1 MKSDSISASSAP
13 SSRNMATRN
22 RTRPL
27 ETVYAFRPVH
37 LPPGKEANKTF
48 RRPPGA
54 NARRRGSFWASPS
67 PSSRIACSSEA
78 MTSSIS
84 IRSWT
89 SLSRKISATAG
100 RIAVR
105 DVTPPK
111 RLASSRPRRPG
122 ACGAEAGVDSCARS
136 VTNHGALPRVLVVSL
151 APAADGAKYASALGV
166 VTSMSQARPLN
177 VGLIGLGTVGSQIA
191 ERMLTWGPQLSRRAG
206 VELCLQKVLV
216 RDVTKRRT
224 IDISPDLLTADP
236 DAILDDPKVE
246 VVMEVAGGDE
256 PMRSYIERAI
266 QAGKHVITPNK
277 VVMAKH
283 GPQLLGPAA
292 EKNVDV
298 YFEAAVGGGI
308 PLISTFRTDLQANRI
323 ESVSAVINGTTN
335 YVLGRMAS
343 QGMTMADALR
353 EAQDAGYAEADPTD
367 DIGGYDATYK
377 LAILASIAY
386 EIKVRPNE
394 IYREGIEGVEPV
406 DFRYARELGFAIKLI
421 AHTQRHPGRI
431 EARVHP
437 AMVSLDH
444 PLARVEGAEN
454 AVFVEGD
461 LVGKVLLMGQGA
473 GGRPTASAV
482 VGDLIDLARS
492 IRRGVQS
499 RPSFS
504 FDDRIGVV
512 PIGEVKTRAYYRI
525 RVDDRPGVLAAI
537 GQVFAEEGVSISS
550 FIQKAAWSHDMTA
563 ELVVTTHPSLD
574 ASLQKAR
581 ERMERLEP
589 VHAVSSFLR
598 VF

>member
-1 MKSDSISASSAP
+1 MGAH
-13 SSRNMATRN
+13 
-22 RTRPL
+22 
-27 ETVYAFRPVH
+27 PV
-37 LPPGKEANKTF
+37 
-48 RRPPGA
+48 
-54 NARRRGSFWASPS
+54 
-67 PSSRIACSSEA
+67 
-78 MTSSIS
+78 
-84 IRSWT
+84 
-89 SLSRKISATAG
+89 
-100 RIAVR
+100 
-105 DVTPPK
+105 
-111 RLASSRPRRPG
+111 
-122 ACGAEAGVDSCARS
+122 
-136 VTNHGALPRVLVVSL
+136 
-151 APAADGAKYASALGV
+151 
-166 VTSMSQARPLN
+166 N
-177 VGLIGLGTVGSQIA
+177 VGLIGLGTVGSQVA
-191 ERMLTWGPQLSRRAG
+191 ERMLSWQAQLSRRAG
-206 VELCLQKVLV
+206 VELCLRRVLV

-224 IDISPDLLTADP
+224 IDIEPDLLTSEPADVLEDP
-236 DAILDDPKVE
+236 AIE
-246 VVMEVAGGDE
+246 VLIEVAGGDE
-256 PMRSYIERAI
+256 PMRSYLERAI
-266 QAGKHVITPNK
+266 QAGKHVITANK

-283 GPQLLGPAA
+283 GPELLDQAA

-323 ESVSAVINGTTN
+323 ESLSAVLNGTTN

-343 QGMTMADALR
+343 AGLTMADAVR

-367 DIGGYDATYK
+367 DVAGFDATYK
-377 LAILASIAY
+377 LAILSSIAY
-386 EIKVRPNE
+386 EIKVRPDE
-394 IYREGIEGVEPV
+394 IYREGIDGIEPV

-421 AHTQRHPGRI
+421 AHSQRHPGRV

-437 AMVSLDH
+437 ALVPLDH

-461 LVGKVLLMGQGA
+461 LVGKVLLVGQGA

-504 FDDRIGVV
+504 FDDRIGVI
-512 PIGEVKTRAYYRI
+512 PIGEVKTRAYYRL

-550 FIQKAAWSHDMTA
+550 FIQKDAWSHDQTA

-581 ERMERLEP
+581 ERMARLEA
-589 VHAVSSFLR
+589 VRAVSSFLR